1 MIKNTISI
9 CIIAFTVM
17 FLSCKHEAFLYEEYK
32 TVPVIYGLLD
42 ARADTNYIKITRIFC
57 AVDDDAT
64 QIAMNPDSSNYPGKL
79 DVRLIEFC
87 NGDSVRQIIL
97 DTITIHDKQSGTFYA
112 PKQKLYYTAE
122 PLNKNTKSMLYRY
135 RLTVVFPDKVVV
147 SDADIVGS
155 DGFRVKSLAAN
166 FSQEYFGTNRPLEF
180 YPAINATSYD
190 ITMSFTFKE
199 QRTPT
204 SDSVPRT
211 MYWKVSSY
219 DDYYLASHIVDGYY
233 RVTYRPE
240 QFHEM
245 LRDFIGGDTAIA
257 GLTRYI
263 GDYPIEITIDAA
275 GDHLSKYIQYGSF
288 YSQEIAGG
296 DGFELIDGALGVFS
310 SRMTASSR
318 VRLAGLTL
326 PELVAHRAW
335 GFKFCGG
342 D

>member
-1 MIKNTISI
+1 MKSVASI
-9 CIIAFTVM
+9 FVFAFVLT
-17 FLSCKHEAFLYEEYK
+17 FTSCKHEAILYEEYK
-32 TVPVIYGLLD
+32 AVPVIYGLLD
-42 ARADTNYIKITRIFC
+42 ARADTNYIKITRVFY
-57 AVDDDAT
+57 AVNDDAT

-79 DVRLIEFC
+79 DVRLTEFC

-97 DTITIHDKQSGTFYA
+97 DTITIHNKPSGTFYA

-122 PLNKNTKSMLYRY
+122 PLCKNTKTMSYRY
-135 RLTVVFPDKVVV
+135 RLSVVLPDKVIFNE
-147 SDADIVGS
+147 ADIVGS
-155 DGFRVKSLAAN
+155 EGYRVKSLAAN

-199 QRTPT
+199 QRTPY

-211 MYWKVSSY
+211 MYWKVNSY
-219 DDYYLASHIVDGYY
+219 DDYYLASHIENGYY
-233 RVTYRPE
+233 HVSYRPE

-263 GDYPIEITIDAA
+263 GDYPVEIIIDAA

-288 YSQEIAGG
+288 YSQEIAGD
-296 DGFELIDGALGVFS
+296 DGLELIDGALGVFS
-310 SRMTASSR
+310 SRMTASRR

-326 PELVAHRAW
+326 PELVANPAW